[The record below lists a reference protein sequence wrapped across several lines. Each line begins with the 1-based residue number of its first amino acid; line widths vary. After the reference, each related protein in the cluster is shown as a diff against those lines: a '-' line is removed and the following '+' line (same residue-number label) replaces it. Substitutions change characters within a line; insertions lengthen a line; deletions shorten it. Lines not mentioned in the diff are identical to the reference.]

1 MEVNVIDVYQSNNL
15 STNSLLSNDNLIY
28 DKMKM
33 CLNYNYF
40 KEFPTDWEKN
50 ILNLLPKKYNRKY
63 CLLIK
68 TILKEVKDIY
78 AKDMQD
84 FLNKVTLSNHK
95 KNDDYVSKIIY
106 ANHKFL
112 DDQNAFNRN
121 IFLRRGKLLNKRY
134 YLYLE
139 PIRIIIK
146 QAQLKLPVFI
156 CNFEH
161 YHHFGLMSLT
171 DFQNMINNDI
181 KKGSLALTNQFY
193 TKVATAVAT
202 NKILKNI
209 NKKRLPSIM
218 HCITH
223 VFVQQILNVMI
234 KSIDHILNIMSDKY
248 CCPQIKFQLIMQD
261 DQLCL
266 SPTVQ
271 EVYSLYHDIIEKIR
285 IIAQDLIPLEEWLNI
300 KVYYKYIKVE
310 LPNCYIK
317 ESHNKLQL
325 TLDNLF
331 QSLNEHVKH
340 IIEEFY
346 LICTPNLRERI
357 LSLTSE
363 KINFDLYIQHV
374 QKYSTYLIKSNTM
387 TLNTYHAIGK
397 LEQHGAKEFLKKES
411 FDIINIFLNKLIKY
425 HQEFNE
431 SICSDFENLKTKILN
446 IPKNSQSLI
455 ELTEYIS
462 YASQVLIK
470 ELECKIQNSIHMLS
484 ILSEITV
491 LSDGHIQLNKKT
503 INWLYEIE
511 TIFKQSNIL
520 CEAMKS
526 ELEDDMQKR
535 INNLNINVDNIIPQL
550 SVLDNMDN
558 INRIE
563 EYVEYYKGLLKQIN
577 QIKQEMQRINE
588 EETLFKFPETEFSN
602 VIELYEIII
611 SFHDLIYV
619 IYQWQR
625 DYSVWLDGP
634 FECLDAVIIKNKT
647 LNYFEKVTEMSK
659 MFRTKIKMDV
669 TLNKCFKFS
678 GLADDPD
685 PMQQP
690 APLKLCWQ
698 ALNSINNF
706 KQYLP
711 LVTCMCNSA
720 LQKRH
725 WIEMSRICKFNLTP
739 NAGTSLRKIISYNL
753 MGDIEQYKAISISA
767 NRELKMQQKLLKMI
781 KEWDKI
787 SFEISL
793 DKQTEMYVFSNMDN
807 IELLLEDHLIIIEEM
822 KTSNFVKE
830 ITSLMTDFLMS
841 LTRIQEIINQWNYI
855 QILVLS
861 LKSTFCHPS
870 IKVHLA
876 KEFLLYKEIK
886 EVLKHIQKKLSE
898 TPTFTEINDTII
910 SKSLLNI
917 VGNLEYINEKVKNYI
932 QTKRQY
938 FPRFYF
944 LSDKEIEEILF
955 KSDISIQS
963 ICIQKCF
970 KGIQKLK
977 IDKERSICSIFGDYE
992 EELRLEKLISL
1003 NVQYDHEE
1011 KWLIYLENEINTT
1024 IKKSI
1029 LLSYQIFSKTFT
1041 HNSIINFPSMAI
1053 VCTFQLCWTIEVHRC
1068 LTPFD
1073 FKALNSLYSRYINYV
1088 ISLTSELKNYSIKRL
1103 RNLLMSLITILIQQ
1117 KDIIQLLLDKNI
1129 TRSTDFEWVAQLRY
1143 YLVEDCIEVS
1153 IFNTTIKYG
1162 YEYSY
1167 YKQHIINTP
1176 LTDRCFHTLMQAY
1189 EYHLYGAITGPSATG
1204 KSETLK
1210 SLAKTI
1216 AIQFRSFNCTNTVS
1230 YNFLS
1235 QVFKGFISC
1244 GVWLCFKNFDTLKI
1258 DLLSRL
1264 AQTLTSIFQII
1275 ATNLKITMF
1284 EGSSLRVSR
1293 IGHICIITKLN
1304 IFQYSNLPDNLRIL
1318 FRTVSMIVPDMNK
1331 IIEVE
1336 FFAGGISNSKLLTSK
1351 LVMLYKILSEQLWC
1365 QSCNIFNLYSM
1376 KTIVKTT
1383 IFLKRSFPD
1392 ENEIVLLLRSLI
1404 NVNLPKL
1411 CNIDTH
1417 IFRNIIHYMFPDL
1430 TLLPPNYAI
1439 FLKTLETVCTSKS
1452 IHIHDVFKL
1461 KIIQI
1466 FELMHIHQCL
1476 MIVGNPFV
1484 GKTEILNILQVVL
1497 LSLYE
1502 QGNEF
1507 GVNIKLETI
1516 VPSTID
1522 VNHLFGHFDEKSKI
1536 WKDGICS
1543 KMIQPSSKNDSF
1555 DRRWIIFDGPLNN
1568 VWIENLYAVLDINRM
1583 LYLSSDEKINMKNFV
1598 SIIFETISM
1607 EDISPAILST
1617 CGIIYIESNSIDWRP
1632 YVKTYFSKHNIYDEH
1647 KKILY
1652 PLFDWIIEPCLQF
1665 IQKNCTVT
1673 LNVGQLHFVMST
1685 LNLFEMYLRDALTEN
1700 TEEKGKTSH
1709 FLIWAQVA
1717 LILSIIW
1724 GLGGNLDIDSHTK
1737 FNSFCT
1743 SLWTG
1748 AIKEY
1753 PKPEI
1758 IKGFDITLPHEGLI
1772 QDNFYI
1778 FKGVGNWKYWGS
1790 TDILKSEQI
1799 LENSGS
1805 NEIFVPTINTI
1816 KYNHMI
1822 LKHIKYR
1829 KPFIICGDES
1839 IGKSYLIRTLL
1850 KNKLPER
1857 IYSNLL
1863 NFISLNTVAKTQQLL
1878 LSKLNKIR
1886 KRHYGPPKDQFCI
1899 NFIDDLNMQRY
1910 ECQSEINGILDLIR
1924 QYHSYGYL
1932 YDINDSEKICISDI
1946 MLSLSIVT
1954 NTKIK
1959 ICPRFLR
1966 HFNLYTMYAP
1976 ATDTIFRIFSNVL
1989 FSNLKN
1995 NSFTA
2000 DVFSTVTSITNATID
2015 IYNSIIKI
2023 LLPIPTKFQYQF
2035 SIRDISRVINGCSL
2049 LQKESVETKVTFMRL
2064 WAHEVWRVFGDR
2076 ILDNNDKEW
2085 LFSQIKITCKHHFK
2099 DSFETAFDYLP
2110 KFDNNEII
2118 KDSFCNLIFC
2128 SFMCTEKYENKR
2140 YEEINS
2146 IEKLQSKII
2155 FYINEY
2161 NNNNV
2166 KKRIDIVVSQYILE
2180 CLIKV
2185 SRILAIPGSNLLI
2198 ISSMGFGRKSLAS
2211 LAAYMQQQELYE
2223 PSVQSYCDFNIWRK
2237 DIKLVLQK
2245 CGELKQNCILFLKD
2259 KQIKDNFLHDICCLL
2274 STGEIPDLF
2283 SIEERCD
2290 IIEMIRLHAQGGN
2303 KNEEISNRAV
2313 MNFFL
2318 EQCRRKLHIIFCFT
2332 ETNKSIRS
2340 YLYKYPEL
2348 IKYCTVN
2355 WYEMWP
2361 TDTLLQVGL
2370 KYIQD
2375 INIEEDI
2382 KANVIKVCIHLY
2394 NYVQE
2399 ISKEYYKETGMKIHV
2414 TSVTYLHML
2423 KLYVHLMCKKQEDI
2437 VTLKNKYLTGLE
2449 KLELA
2454 AQQVEKMKAT
2464 LTILKPQLELSA
2476 QKTIITMKEVENE
2489 NITVEKATAVVQQ
2502 EEEIANKK
2510 TEIAGK
2516 LKLEC
2521 EADLAVAIPILE
2533 DAIVALN
2540 TLKPTDIT
2548 LVKAM
2553 KNPPDTIKL
2562 VMAAICVMLDVP
2574 PDRAIDSVT
2583 GKKYTDYWGPSKR
2596 ILSDMNFL
2604 QILKDYDKDNIPSNI
2619 IQTIKKTYIID
2630 SNFKPHIVAKAS
2642 SAAEGLCKW
2651 VRAMVSYDEVAKAVA
2666 PKKEK
2671 LLIAEKECNEAEAFL
2686 NEKRKTLLTLN
2697 VKLAALNDSLQ
2708 ETLQQKIKLKQEVE
2722 NCTIKL
2728 QKAKNLMT
2736 SLGGEKNRWM
2746 QIAENLKRNYDNLVG
2761 DIILTCA
2768 TINYAAPYNI
2778 VFRDKILEQWKQ
2790 YMEIL
2795 KISYSKN
2802 YNLIN
2807 ILGEENDINHWYFS
2821 GLPKNSFSV
2830 ENAIIMTNSKLWSLF
2845 IDSQNQANEWIK
2857 KIEKKNNL
2865 KIIKLTDSNYLSIIQ
2880 YNVENGIPT
2889 LIENVGEELE
2899 ISLDPFLL
2907 KRIYN
2912 DEKSSYLDIGHDII
2926 KYSFDFRLYITT
2938 RLLNPQF
2945 SCEMFSKL
2953 TIINFSI
2960 PNEALQDKLLDF
2972 IIYKEKPELQEKF
2985 EILLME
2991 DANNKKILKQQED
3004 IILNILSSTT
3014 TNILEDETAIK
3025 SLDSSKNFSL
3035 NIIKKQEMTKVTSQ
3049 EINKFRNAYV
3059 NFVKYCTDL
3068 FNTLNVLPYLNH
3080 MYRFSFSWFIQLY
3093 RRSIEISSR
3102 SVILEKR
3109 LKYLKFSFTQS
3120 LYSSICR
3127 SLSEKHKILYSF
3139 LLCSKILLNDQQT
3152 TEEEI
3157 KYFMTSNINHSNTVP
3172 NYKFKW
3178 LPQNIWINIYNLS
3191 KILPSFHD
3199 LADDFCS
3206 NDKAWKQYYV
3216 SESFEDHL
3224 MPEPW
3229 INKLSLFQK
3238 LILVKNLRPD
3248 QIIIQIMK
3256 MIENMLGNTQNYSP
3270 KIKISQSY
3278 AESSY
3283 LTPLL
3288 FILPASLTPL
3298 SIISTYANT
3307 KGYLSKFVA
3316 LSMSKGEEKKA
3327 EFLIKRAQ
3335 KEGGWVFLQ
3344 NCHLVTHW
3352 LANLEKICDNCN
3364 ISNSSLNYRLWL
3376 SSCSINEFPISILQ
3390 NSIKIMHDYPL
3401 NIKETLLNIYQSEPI
3416 INKEFFEGCPG
3427 KDKIF
3432 LKLLFAICL
3441 FHVIIQEREHFGFQ
3455 GWNIPYKFDHT
3466 DLKISIMQLQNFI
3479 NNADHV
3485 PFDIFLYLIGECN
3498 YGGKIQDEFD
3508 SRYLKHLLT
3517 DYCNPNIIENGHYV
3531 HVNDV
3536 QELIPQRYEYYHVID
3551 HIRKIPSDLSF
3562 QIFGFNRNGIIIRNT
3577 MIATELIS
3585 SLSYMSSPISL
3596 LDEELQKDQVLILIN
3611 DINDKLC
3618 DAIKI
3623 NEIQEQCT
3631 SMLKEP
3637 LQRVLFC
3644 EIKSLKHI
3652 LEIITK
3658 ALTNLKLAL
3667 DGYLLFTDSLKKLA
3681 KKICK
3686 NKIPHTWKMIQI
3698 NILTENLTDY
3708 IDNLLKR
3715 AKFIQNWIKQG
3726 RPKIIWF
3733 DTLFHYKMFFSAIL
3747 LTFSKR
3753 YNISIE
3759 DITFD
3764 FEIDTK
3770 KEINEEYDDAY
3781 LICGLHLCGARWDLE
3796 KRMLVENFTN
3806 EIWQNMPPIH
3816 LKCSRNK
3823 KNADKIYD
3831 CPVYIT
3837 AAKNIDK
3844 DIKFPSKNYIISIP
3858 LKTDT
3863 PATHWIKCG
3872 TALFCHM

>member
-1 MEVNVIDVYQSNNL
+1 
-15 STNSLLSNDNLIY
+15 
-28 DKMKM
+28 
-33 CLNYNYF
+33 
-40 KEFPTDWEKN
+40 
-50 ILNLLPKKYNRKY
+50 
-63 CLLIK
+63 
-68 TILKEVKDIY
+68 
-78 AKDMQD
+78 
-84 FLNKVTLSNHK
+84 
-95 KNDDYVSKIIY
+95 
-106 ANHKFL
+106 
-112 DDQNAFNRN
+112 
-121 IFLRRGKLLNKRY
+121 
-134 YLYLE
+134 
-139 PIRIIIK
+139 
-146 QAQLKLPVFI
+146 
-156 CNFEH
+156 
-161 YHHFGLMSLT
+161 
-171 DFQNMINNDI
+171 
-181 KKGSLALTNQFY
+181 
-193 TKVATAVAT
+193 
-202 NKILKNI
+202 
-209 NKKRLPSIM
+209 
-218 HCITH
+218 
-223 VFVQQILNVMI
+223 
-234 KSIDHILNIMSDKY
+234 
-248 CCPQIKFQLIMQD
+248 
-261 DQLCL
+261 
-266 SPTVQ
+266 
-271 EVYSLYHDIIEKIR
+271 
-285 IIAQDLIPLEEWLNI
+285 
-300 KVYYKYIKVE
+300 
-310 LPNCYIK
+310 
-317 ESHNKLQL
+317 
-325 TLDNLF
+325 
-331 QSLNEHVKH
+331 
-340 IIEEFY
+340 
-346 LICTPNLRERI
+346 
-357 LSLTSE
+357 
-363 KINFDLYIQHV
+363 
-374 QKYSTYLIKSNTM
+374 
-387 TLNTYHAIGK
+387 
-397 LEQHGAKEFLKKES
+397 
-411 FDIINIFLNKLIKY
+411 
-425 HQEFNE
+425 
-431 SICSDFENLKTKILN
+431 
-446 IPKNSQSLI
+446 
-455 ELTEYIS
+455 
-462 YASQVLIK
+462 
-470 ELECKIQNSIHMLS
+470 
-484 ILSEITV
+484 
-491 LSDGHIQLNKKT
+491 
-503 INWLYEIE
+503 
-511 TIFKQSNIL
+511 
-520 CEAMKS
+520 
-526 ELEDDMQKR
+526 
-535 INNLNINVDNIIPQL
+535 
-550 SVLDNMDN
+550 
-558 INRIE
+558 
-563 EYVEYYKGLLKQIN
+563 
-577 QIKQEMQRINE
+577 
-588 EETLFKFPETEFSN
+588 
-602 VIELYEIII
+602 
-611 SFHDLIYV
+611 
-619 IYQWQR
+619 
-625 DYSVWLDGP
+625 
-634 FECLDAVIIKNKT
+634 
-647 LNYFEKVTEMSK
+647 
-659 MFRTKIKMDV
+659 
-669 TLNKCFKFS
+669 
-678 GLADDPD
+678 
-685 PMQQP
+685 MQQP

-725 WIEMSRICKFNLTP
+725 WMEMSAICKFNLTP

-753 MGDIEQYKAISISA
+753 MSDIEKYKAISLSA

-793 DKQTEMYVFSNMDN
+793 DKQTEMNVFSNMDD

-861 LKSTFCHPS
+861 LNSTFCHPS
-870 IKVHLA
+870 IKVHLT

-917 VGNLEYINEKVKNYI
+917 VGKLEYINEKVKNYI

-970 KGIQKLK
+970 EGIQKLK
-977 IDKERSICSIFGDYE
+977 IDKERSVCSIFGDYE

-1024 IKKSI
+1024 IKESI
-1029 LLSYQIFSKTFT
+1029 LLSYQIFSKTFV

-1068 LTPFD
+1068 LTPFN

-1088 ISLTSELKNYSIKRL
+1088 TSLTSELKNYSIKRL

-1129 TRSTDFEWVAQLRY
+1129 TRSTDFEWVAQLQY

-1189 EYHLYGAITGPSATG
+1189 KYHLYGAITGPSGTG

-1216 AIQFRSFNCTNTVS
+1216 AIQFRSFNCTNTLS

-1284 EGSSLRVSR
+1284 EGSSLRVNR

-1304 IFQYSNLPDNLRIL
+1304 LFQYSNLPDNLRIL

-1351 LVMLYKILSEQLWC
+1351 LVTLYKILSEQLWC

-1392 ENEIVLLLRSLI
+1392 ENEAVLLLRSLI

-1417 IFRNIIHYMFPDL
+1417 IFRNIVHYMFPDL
-1430 TLLPPNYAI
+1430 TLLPPNYAV
-1439 FLKTLETVCTSKS
+1439 FLETLETVCTSKS
-1452 IHIHDVFKL
+1452 IHIHDIFKL

-1502 QGNEF
+1502 QGSEF

-1555 DRRWIIFDGPLNN
+1555 DRRWIIFDGLLNS
-1568 VWIENLYAVLDINRM
+1568 VWIENLYAVLDINGM
-1583 LYLSSDEKINMKNFV
+1583 LYLSSDEKMNMTNFI
-1598 SIIFETISM
+1598 SIIFETINM

-1652 PLFDWIIEPCLQF
+1652 QLFDWIIEPCLQF

-1709 FLIWAQVA
+1709 FLIWAQIA

-1799 LENSGS
+1799 LENSGC

-1839 IGKSYLIRTLL
+1839 IGKSYLIKTLL
-1850 KNKLPER
+1850 RNKLPEG
-1857 IYSNLL
+1857 IYSNFL

-2000 DVFSTVTSITNATID
+2000 DIFSTVTSITNATID
-2015 IYNSIIKI
+2015 IYNSIIKT

-2110 KFDNNEII
+2110 KFDNNEIS

-2128 SFMCTEKYENKR
+2128 TFMCTEKYENKR

-2146 IEKLQSKII
+2146 IEKLQTKII

-2223 PSVQSYCDFNIWRK
+2223 PSVQSYCDFNMWRK

-2245 CGELKQNCILFLKD
+2245 CGELKQNFILFLKD
-2259 KQIKDNFLHDICCLL
+2259 KQIKNNFLHDICCLL

-2303 KNEEISNRAV
+2303 KNEEISNHAV

-2332 ETNKSIRS
+2332 ETNESIRS

-2382 KANVIKVCIHLY
+2382 KANVIKICIQLY
-2394 NYVQE
+2394 NYAQE

-2423 KLYVHLMCKKQEDI
+2423 KLYVHLICKKQGDI

-2651 VRAMVSYDEVAKAVA
+2651 VCAMVSYDEVAKAVA

-2722 NCTIKL
+2722 DCTIKL
-2728 QKAKNLMT
+2728 QKAKNLMA

-2746 QIAENLKRNYDNLVG
+2746 QIAENLKRDYDNLVG
-2761 DIILTCA
+2761 DMILTCA
-2768 TINYAAPYNI
+2768 TINYAASYNI
-2778 VFRDKILEQWKQ
+2778 AFRNKILEQWKQ

-2807 ILGEENDINHWYFS
+2807 ILGEENNINHWYFS

-2865 KIIKLTDSNYLSIIQ
+2865 KIIKLTDSNYLSIIR

-2907 KRIYN
+2907 KRISN

-2972 IIYKEKPELQEKF
+2972 IIYKEKPKLQEKF
-2985 EILLME
+2985 KILLME

-3035 NIIKKQEMTKVTSQ
+3035 NIIKKQEMTK
-3049 EINKFRNAYV
+3049 
-3059 NFVKYCTDL
+3059 
-3068 FNTLNVLPYLNH
+3068 
-3080 MYRFSFSWFIQLY
+3080 
-3093 RRSIEISSR
+3093 
-3102 SVILEKR
+3102 
-3109 LKYLKFSFTQS
+3109 
-3120 LYSSICR
+3120 
-3127 SLSEKHKILYSF
+3127 
-3139 LLCSKILLNDQQT
+3139 
-3152 TEEEI
+3152 
-3157 KYFMTSNINHSNTVP
+3157 
-3172 NYKFKW
+3172 
-3178 LPQNIWINIYNLS
+3178 
-3191 KILPSFHD
+3191 
-3199 LADDFCS
+3199 
-3206 NDKAWKQYYV
+3206 
-3216 SESFEDHL
+3216 
-3224 MPEPW
+3224 
-3229 INKLSLFQK
+3229 K
-3238 LILVKNLRPD
+3238 LILVKILRPD
-3248 QIIIQIMK
+3248 QIIIQIIK
-3256 MIENMLGNTQNYSP
+3256 MIENMLGNTQNHSP

-3307 KGYLSKFVA
+3307 KGYLSKFVS

-3364 ISNSSLNYRLWL
+3364 ISNSSLDYRLWL

-3432 LKLLFAICL
+3432 LKLLFTICL

-3517 DYCNPNIIENGHYV
+3517 DYCNPNIIENGQYV
-3531 HVNDV
+3531 HANDV
-3536 QELIPQRYEYYHVID
+3536 QELIPQRCEYYHVID

-3585 SLSYMSSPISL
+3585 SLSYTSSPISL

-3681 KKICK
+3681 KEICE
-3686 NKIPHTWKMIQI
+3686 NKTPHTWKMIQI

-3715 AKFIQNWIKQG
+3715 AKFIQNWINQG

-3759 DITFD
+3759 DIIFD

-3770 KEINEEYDDAY
+3770 KEIDEEYDDAY

-3823 KNADKIYD
+3823 KSADKIYE

-3844 DIKFPSKNYIISIP
+3844 DIKFSSKNYIISIP

-3872 TALFCHM
+3872 TALFCHINYQEVKTKSKCLFKHFADSFIVYISGSVPYKWKE